1 MKLFISYSHKD
12 QAMIQDFITAMSPM
26 KGDGKPLSD
35 IWYDRNITAGDD
47 FWDRINEHLDG
58 KDVICLFIS
67 PDYLASRSCKEEMRR
82 ALSRRKNENTLVI
95 PVILRPCSWLDESE
109 ELSQILA
116 VPTDGTPVS
125 KFNDKDDAWQDVYY
139 HLKKAITLHKKI
151 KELEISKIHQD
162 FLNSATV
169 FAKSHPQKNTLFLE
183 DIFVYPFLNK
193 IKKDSE
199 RSLVQA
205 KNLIKD
211 FQPLDKVVIIGEDQS
226 GKTSLLK
233 RFFLDLRKQNFI
245 PLYLDGGTDL
255 QGNFQNKLEK
265 VFSDQY
271 QSDLILENIP
281 KERIVIL
288 IDNFHKIKRPSKYA
302 DQFAS
307 YGFILVIDD
316 IFALDTIK
324 NVPLSQIARYQ
335 IRQLAPSQ
343 RSALIEKWLEASDA
357 PLNDTTK
364 NNENLEQLDNAVRE
378 VETSIGKVF
387 GKKIMPS
394 YPYFIL
400 MVLAVREDTDRP
412 LDENVSSQG
421 HCYQALI
428 VAFLKNKK
436 VSNSNLDAYL
446 NFLTEFAFRIY
457 LKNGAELTA
466 LEFDK
471 FIGDYKKEFNVDNIK
486 GMLTTLDAANI
497 MSKTSLGNYGFNSP
511 YIYYFFAGKYFAQ
524 AWDDARD
531 PNHST
536 AIQETLKIFNNL
548 HKTSNAYIAVFIA
561 HHTKNREMIE
571 HLIKVANAIYSNIS
585 PASFNRECLS
595 VFAQVEPDIKNP
607 VLPQHHNPKEN
618 RLAVLNF
625 QDRQELADENYENTL
640 IEDDEED
647 EIGDNFTRE
656 LRQSLKT
663 VEVLGSIL
671 KNRSGS
677 LRNEQLERLFTV
689 AMDINLRLSSNFLEL
704 VQQIANSPE
713 AMKLLANDVKDSCP
727 SLSEDEVSV
736 RTRKLFWGL
745 NFSFLFSII
754 KKTAFSLGSSEIAK
768 IAKKV
773 CEERNTP
780 ASYMLKH
787 TIIMWFKKNIDIQEL
802 QRMDK
807 AIDNETAR
815 KAMRWLISD
824 YCQMHI
830 INYRD
835 QERLKA
841 LGLKRALFL
850 PSPDKEK

>member
-12 QAMIQDFITAMSPM
+12 QTMIQDFITAMSPM
-26 KGDGKPLSD
+26 KGEGKLLSD

-47 FWDRINEHLDG
+47 FWDCINEHLDG
-58 KDVICLFIS
+58 RDVICLFIS
-67 PDYLASRSCKEEMRR
+67 PDYLASKSCKEEMHR
-82 ALSRRKNENTLVI
+82 ALSRRKSENILVVPI
-95 PVILRPCSWLDESE
+95 ILRPCSWLDESE
-109 ELSQILA
+109 DLSKILA

-125 KFNDKDDAWQDVYY
+125 KFNDKDDAWQDVYNQ
-139 HLKKAITLHKKI
+139 LKTAITLHKKI
-151 KELEISKIHQD
+151 KELKISQIHQD

-169 FAKSHPQKNTLFLE
+169 FTKSHPQKNTLFLE
-183 DIFVYPFLNK
+183 DIFIYPFLNK

-199 RSLVQA
+199 RSLVQS
-205 KNLIKD
+205 KTLIEE
-211 FQPLDKVVIIGEDQS
+211 FHALDKFVIIGEDQS

-233 RFFLDLRKQNFI
+233 QFFLDLRKQNFI
-245 PLYLDGGTDL
+245 PLYLDGGVDL
-255 QGNFQNKLEK
+255 QGNFQNRLEK
-265 VFSDQY
+265 VFSNQY
-271 QSDLILENIP
+271 VSDLLLENIP
-281 KERIVIL
+281 KERIVL
-288 IDNFHKIKRPSKYA
+288 LVDNFHKVNRPSKYA
-302 DQFAS
+302 DLFAS

-316 IFALDTIK
+316 IFALDTVK
-324 NVPLSQIARYQ
+324 NVPISQIARYQ

-357 PLNDTTK
+357 PLNDIAK
-364 NNENLEQLDNAVRE
+364 NNENLERLDNAVHE

-446 NFLTEFAFRIY
+446 NFLTEFAHRIY
-457 LKNGAELTA
+457 LKNGSDLTA
-466 LEFDK
+466 LEFEE
-471 FIGDYKKEFNVDNIK
+471 FIDDYKKVFNVDNIK
-486 GMLTTLDAANI
+486 VMITTLDAANI

-511 YIYYFFAGKYFAQ
+511 YIYYYFAGKYFAQ
-524 AWDDARD
+524 AWDDAGD
-531 PNHST
+531 PDHIA
-536 AIQETLKIFNNL
+536 AIQEALKVFNNL

-561 HHTKNREMIE
+561 HHTKNREMIDN
-571 HLIKVANAIYSNIS
+571 LIKIANGIYYNSI
-585 PASFNRECLS
+585 PASFNRDCLS
-595 VFAQVEPDIKNP
+595 VFATVEPAIKNP
-607 VLPQHHNPKEN
+607 ELPQNQNPKEN
-618 RLAVLNF
+618 RLAVLNL
-625 QDRQELADENYENTL
+625 QDRQEFADKNYATSPIEDE
-640 IEDDEED
+640 EDDE
-647 EIGDNFTRE
+647 ISDNFTRE

-677 LRNEQLERLFTV
+677 LRNEQLESLFTV
-689 AMDINLRLSSNFLEL
+689 AMDINLRLSSNFLEI

-713 AMKLLANDVKDSCP
+713 AMKLLANDVKESYP
-727 SLSEDEVSV
+727 SLPDDEITT
-736 RTRKLFWGL
+736 RTWKLFWGM

-773 CEERNTP
+773 CDERNTP

-850 PSPDKEK
+850 PTPDKEK